1 MPIKQLLDKIL
12 MRQVRVTLMLDF
24 WLVKKRKGYQVQ
36 SFKLREIRKK
46 QIKIILKSIYWCYF
60 PP

>member
-12 MRQVRVTLMLDF
+12 MRQVRVTLMPDF

-36 SFKLREIRKK
+36 SFKL
-46 QIKIILKSIYWCYF
+46 C
-60 PP
+60 